1 LSYIEKLLHLID
13 MQIDFVERQLVSQ
26 NNDENEPQLEKIRWH
41 GTQIEFVEL
50 IYALYEAGC
59 FGKATLKKAFLLIGG
74 LFDCEIPNYYRLF
87 WDIRSRVAEERT
99 FFLNRLKTK
108 LLEKLARMDV

>member
-13 MQIDFVERQLVSQ
+13 MQIDFVERLLVSQ
-26 NNDENEPQLEKIRWH
+26 NNNEPQLEKIRWH

-59 FGKATLKKAFLLIGG
+59 FGKATLKKAFLLIGQ
-74 LFDCEIPNYYRLF
+74 LFDCEISNYYRLF
-87 WDIRSRVAEERT
+87 WNIRNRAAHERT
-99 FFLNRLKTK
+99 YFLNKLKTK
-108 LLEKLARMDV
+108 LSEKLTRMDT

>member
-1 LSYIEKLLHLID
+1 MSYIEKLLHLID
-13 MQIDFVERQLVSQ
+13 MQIDFVERLLVSQ
-26 NNDENEPQLEKIRWH
+26 NNNEPQLEKIRWH

-59 FGKATLKKAFLLIGG
+59 FGKATLKKVFLLIGQ
-74 LFDCEIPNYYRLF
+74 LFDCEIPHYYRLF
-87 WDIRSRVAEERT
+87 WNIKNRVAEERT
-99 FFLNRLKTK
+99 FFLNQLKTR